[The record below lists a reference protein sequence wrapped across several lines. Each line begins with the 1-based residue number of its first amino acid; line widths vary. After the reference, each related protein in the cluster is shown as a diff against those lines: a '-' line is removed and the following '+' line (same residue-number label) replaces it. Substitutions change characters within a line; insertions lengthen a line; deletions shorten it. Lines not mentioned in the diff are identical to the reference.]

1 MPPCRPCCGLKNAA
15 CVLSCQIY
23 YLTFIESIN
32 ISKAPLDL
40 RQLRY
45 FVTVAEELHFGRA
58 ARRLAMT
65 QPPLSQ
71 QIQALEE
78 EIGVQLFV
86 RTRRSVM
93 LTPAGQQWLPEVR
106 RVLADAAAL
115 PALAQRL
122 ARGEVGSL
130 ALAFVST
137 ADYGIL
143 PELLRH
149 FRARHPEVQ
158 LQLREATSDV
168 QLEAL
173 AEGAIDAGLVI
184 RPQLAVMPHGL
195 SYLPLVR
202 EPLVLAVPDGW
213 RPSGSAAPAHASQAA
228 TGAVSLRDAA
238 HEPLIIFPRRSAPAF
253 YDIITGYY
261 ARDGLTPVI
270 AQEAIQMQT
279 IVSLVSAGMGVALV
293 PASLCNLRRTG
304 VSYLALRD
312 AGPEIETGLVWRE
325 GAAGVAPVLRSF
337 IDIATD
343 LAGAIGLTHDH
354 GINA

>member
-1 MPPCRPCCGLKNAA
+1 M
-15 CVLSCQIY
+15 
-23 YLTFIESIN
+23 
-32 ISKAPLDL
+32 DL

-58 ARRLAMT
+58 AQRLAMT

-115 PALAQRL
+115 PGLAQRL

-173 AEGAIDAGLVI
+173 VEGTIDAGLVI

-213 RPSGSAAPAHASQAA
+213 RPRDHAAMPGS
-228 TGAVSLRDAA
+228 VSLRDAA
-238 HEPLIIFPRRSAPAF
+238 DEPLVIFPRRSAPAF

-337 IDIATD
+337 IEIATG

-354 GINA
+354 GIEG

>member
-1 MPPCRPCCGLKNAA
+1 M
-15 CVLSCQIY
+15 
-23 YLTFIESIN
+23 
-32 ISKAPLDL
+32 DL

-58 ARRLAMT
+58 AQRLAMT

-78 EIGVQLFV
+78 EIGVRLFA

-106 RVLADAAAL
+106 RVLADAGAL
-115 PALAQRL
+115 PALAQRF
-122 ARGEVGSL
+122 ARGEIGSL
-130 ALAFVST
+130 TLAFVST

-143 PELLRH
+143 PDLLRQ
-149 FRARHPEVQ
+149 FRARHPDVQ
-158 LQLREATSDV
+158 LHLREATSDV
-168 QLEAL
+168 QFEAL
-173 AEGAIDAGLVI
+173 MDGGIDAGLVI
-184 RPQLAVMPHGL
+184 RPQLPAMPQGL

-213 RPSGSAAPAHASQAA
+213 RS
-228 TGAVSLRDAA
+228 TGDAISLRDAA

-261 ARDGLTPVI
+261 AREGLTPTV

-304 VSYLALRD
+304 VSYLALRE
-312 AGPEIETGLVWRE
+312 AGPDIETGLVWRE
-325 GAAGVAPVLRSF
+325 GAAGVAPVLKSF
-337 IDIATD
+337 IDIAGGI
-343 LAGAIGLTHDH
+343 ALTPR
-354 GINA
+354 

>member
-1 MPPCRPCCGLKNAA
+1 M
-15 CVLSCQIY
+15 
-23 YLTFIESIN
+23 
-32 ISKAPLDL
+32 DL

-78 EIGVQLFV
+78 EIGVQLFA
-86 RTRRSVM
+86 RTRRSVA

-115 PALAQRL
+115 PGLAQRL
-122 ARGEVGSL
+122 ARGEAGTLS
-130 ALAFVST
+130 LAFVST

-143 PELLRH
+143 PDLLRR
-149 FRARHPEVQ
+149 FRARHPNVQ
-158 LQLREATSDV
+158 LQLREATSDI

-173 AEGAIDAGLVI
+173 MEGTIDAGLVI
-184 RPQLAVMPHGL
+184 RPQLPAMPHGV

-202 EPLVLAVPDGW
+202 EPLVLAVPEGW
-213 RPSGSAAPAHASQAA
+213 RAGTGEGAGAA
-228 TGAVSLRDAA
+228 GVSLRDAA

-253 YDIITGYY
+253 YDIITGCY
-261 ARDGLTPVI
+261 AREGLTPVI

-304 VSYLALRD
+304 VSYLPLRD
-312 AGPEIETGLVWRE
+312 AGPDIETGLVWRE
-325 GAAGVAPVLRSF
+325 AGAGSVSPVLRSF
-337 IDIATD
+337 IEIAGALASAMTLTQ
-343 LAGAIGLTHDH
+343 LAGIKPGTEPGTNVAIRRAARPQAEH
-354 GINA
+354 

>member
-1 MPPCRPCCGLKNAA
+1 M
-15 CVLSCQIY
+15 
-23 YLTFIESIN
+23 
-32 ISKAPLDL
+32 DL

-58 ARRLAMT
+58 AQRLSMT

-78 EIGVQLFV
+78 ELGVPLFV
-86 RTRRSVM
+86 RTRRSVA
-93 LTPAGQQWLPEVR
+93 LTPAGAQWLPEVR

-115 PALAQRL
+115 PGLAQRL
-122 ARGEVGSL
+122 ARGELGSL
-130 ALAFVST
+130 SLAFVST

-143 PELLRH
+143 PDLLRR

-173 AEGAIDAGLVI
+173 LEGAIDAGLVI
-184 RPQLAVMPHGL
+184 RPQLPAMPPGL
-195 SYLPLVR
+195 AYLPLVS
-202 EPLVLAVPDGW
+202 EPLVLAVADGW
-213 RPSGSAAPAHASQAA
+213 RPAGGLAQD
-228 TGAVSLRDAA
+228 GKVSLREAA
-238 HEPLIIFPRRSAPAF
+238 SEPLIIFPRRSAPAF

-261 ARDGLTPVI
+261 AREGLVPAI

-304 VSYLALRD
+304 VSYLALRES
-312 AGPEIETGLVWRE
+312 GPQIETGLAWRD
-325 GAAGVAPVLRSF
+325 GGSAGVAPVLRSF
-337 IDIATD
+337 IEI
-343 LAGAIGLTHDH
+343 AGALATE
-354 GINA
+354 ATLAAAAPR

>member
-1 MPPCRPCCGLKNAA
+1 M
-15 CVLSCQIY
+15 
-23 YLTFIESIN
+23 
-32 ISKAPLDL
+32 DL

-78 EIGVQLFV
+78 EIGVPLFQ
-86 RTRRSVM
+86 RTRRSVA
-93 LTPAGQQWLPEVR
+93 LTPVGQQWLPEVR

-115 PALAQRL
+115 PGLAQRL
-122 ARGEVGSL
+122 ARGELGSL

-143 PELLRH
+143 PDLLRR

-168 QLEAL
+168 QFEAL
-173 AEGAIDAGLVI
+173 AEGSIDAGLVI
-184 RPQLAVMPHGL
+184 RPQMAALPAGL
-195 SYLPLVR
+195 SYVPLMR
-202 EPLVLAVPDGW
+202 EPLVLAVPEGW
-213 RPSGSAAPAHASQAA
+213 RGRRDSLGGEAP
-228 TGAVSLRDAA
+228 VSLREVAN
-238 HEPLIIFPRRSAPAF
+238 EPLIIFPRRSAPAF
-253 YDIITGYY
+253 YDIITGCY
-261 ARDGLTPVI
+261 AREGIHPAI

-304 VSYLALRD
+304 VSYLPLHGD
-312 AGPEIETGLVWRE
+312 LPPIETGLAWRAS
-325 GAAGVAPVLRSF
+325 GAGIGPVLRAF
-337 IDIATD
+337 IEIATSP
-343 LAGAIGLTHDH
+343 AIGVSHGDGISSAKTAPARPQTHSTDPA
-354 GINA
+354 NFPRQS

>member
-1 MPPCRPCCGLKNAA
+1 M
-15 CVLSCQIY
+15 
-23 YLTFIESIN
+23 
-32 ISKAPLDL
+32 DL

-58 ARRLAMT
+58 ALRLAMT

-78 EIGVQLFV
+78 EIGVQLFA

-115 PALAQRL
+115 PGLAQRL

-143 PELLRH
+143 PDLLRH

-173 AEGAIDAGLVI
+173 AEGSIDAGLVI
-184 RPQLAVMPHGL
+184 RPQLPVMPHGV

-213 RPSGSAAPAHASQAA
+213 RPPGAAAAPQSI
-228 TGAVSLRDAA
+228 SLRDAA
-238 HEPLIIFPRRSAPAF
+238 REPLVIFPRRSAPAF

-293 PASLCNLRRTG
+293 PASLRNLRRTG
-304 VSYLALRD
+304 VSYLSLRD
-312 AGPEIETGLVWRE
+312 AGPEIETGLAWRE
-325 GAAGVAPVLRSF
+325 GAAGMAPVLRSF
-337 IDIATD
+337 IDIATG
-343 LAGAIGLTHDH
+343 LAGAIGLTQDH
-354 GINA
+354 GITT

>member
-1 MPPCRPCCGLKNAA
+1 M
-15 CVLSCQIY
+15 
-23 YLTFIESIN
+23 
-32 ISKAPLDL
+32 DL

-58 ARRLAMT
+58 AQRLSMT

-78 EIGVQLFV
+78 EIGVQLFA
-86 RTRRSVM
+86 RTRRSVA

-115 PALAQRL
+115 PGLAQRL
-122 ARGEVGSL
+122 ARGELGSL
-130 ALAFVST
+130 SLAFVST

-143 PELLRH
+143 PDLLRR

-173 AEGAIDAGLVI
+173 MEGAIDAGLVI
-184 RPQLAVMPHGL
+184 RPQLPAMPHGL
-195 SYLPLVR
+195 AYLPLVS

-213 RPSGSAAPAHASQAA
+213 RAAGDGSVSLPDG
-228 TGAVSLRDAA
+228 TVSLREAA

-261 ARDGLTPVI
+261 AREGLVPVI

-304 VSYLALRD
+304 VSYLALRE
-312 AGPEIETGLVWRE
+312 AGPQIETGLVWRD
-325 GAAGVAPVLRSF
+325 GASTGVAPVLRSF
-337 IDIATD
+337 IDIATA
-343 LAGAIGLTHDH
+343 LAQEAGTAGL
-354 GINA
+354 ARR

>member
-1 MPPCRPCCGLKNAA
+1 M
-15 CVLSCQIY
+15 
-23 YLTFIESIN
+23 
-32 ISKAPLDL
+32 DL

-71 QIQALEE
+71 QIQALEA

-106 RVLADAAAL
+106 RVLADAGAL
-115 PALAQRL
+115 PGLAQRL

-143 PELLRH
+143 PDLLRH
-149 FRARHPEVQ
+149 FRARHPDVQ
-158 LQLREATSDV
+158 LQLREATSDI

-173 AEGAIDAGLVI
+173 VEGTIDAGLVI
-184 RPQLAVMPHGL
+184 RPQLPVMPHGL

-213 RPSGSAAPAHASQAA
+213 RPAGSD
-228 TGAVSLRDAA
+228 AVPQSVALRDAA
-238 HEPLIIFPRRSAPAF
+238 REPLVIFPRRSAPAF

-293 PASLCNLRRTG
+293 PASLRNLRRTG

-312 AGPEIETGLVWRE
+312 AGPQIETGLAWRE

-337 IDIATD
+337 IDIATG

-354 GINA
+354 GINT

>member
-1 MPPCRPCCGLKNAA
+1 M
-15 CVLSCQIY
+15 
-23 YLTFIESIN
+23 
-32 ISKAPLDL
+32 DL

-58 ARRLAMT
+58 AQRLSMT

-78 EIGVQLFV
+78 ELGVPLFV
-86 RTRRSVM
+86 RTRRSVA
-93 LTPAGQQWLPEVR
+93 LTPAGAQWLPEVR

-115 PALAQRL
+115 PGLAQRL
-122 ARGEVGSL
+122 ARGELGSL
-130 ALAFVST
+130 SLAFVST

-143 PELLRH
+143 PDLLRR
-149 FRARHPEVQ
+149 FRARHPAVQ

-173 AEGAIDAGLVI
+173 LEGTIDAGLVI
-184 RPQLAVMPHGL
+184 RPQLPALPHGL
-195 SYLPLVR
+195 AYLPLVS
-202 EPLVLAVPDGW
+202 EPLVLAVADGW
-213 RPSGSAAPAHASQAA
+213 RPAGGLAQD
-228 TGAVSLRDAA
+228 GKVSLREAA
-238 HEPLIIFPRRSAPAF
+238 SEPLIIFPRRSAPAF

-261 ARDGLTPVI
+261 AREGLVPAI

-304 VSYLALRD
+304 VSYLALRES
-312 AGPEIETGLVWRE
+312 GPQIETGLAWRD
-325 GAAGVAPVLRSF
+325 GGSAGVAPVLRSF
-337 IDIATD
+337 IEI
-343 LAGAIGLTHDH
+343 AGAL
-354 GINA
+354 ASEAAAAPR